1 MVLPQHA
8 QHALLPVP
16 TAKLVPNDR
25 VSVQPGLDVDLGQ
38 GLAAGADDGD
48 LVHNGSLLSLLPA
61 LPLTLCRATTIL
73 SCDLVQSLV
82 PPPGF
87 LYQLIGFLA

>member
-8 QHALLPVP
+8 QHALLPMP
-16 TAKLVPNDR
+16 TAELVPNDR

-38 GLAAGADDGD
+38 GFAAGANDGD

-61 LPLTLCRATTIL
+61 LPLTLCRATTL
-73 SCDLVQSLV
+73 SVTLWQSSV
-82 PPPGF
+82 PPHWF
-87 LYQLIGFLA
+87 LYQLTGFLT